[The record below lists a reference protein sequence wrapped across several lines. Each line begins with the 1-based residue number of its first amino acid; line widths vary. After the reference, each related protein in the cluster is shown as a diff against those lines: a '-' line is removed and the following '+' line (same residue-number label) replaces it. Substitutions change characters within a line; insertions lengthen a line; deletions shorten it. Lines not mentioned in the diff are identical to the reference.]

1 MRRCTGKLLKDAL
14 VNYELGETGPNLV
27 MKLKYYVR
35 FPDRRTHV
43 NHVIQEVGWLFTII
57 PILLSVCS
65 NHPTSQRHHHSS
77 TQCTACRPPGNFVNG
92 QTSTMWD
99 IVCSSPYKY
108 SRLSVSTRSGGLL
121 HSDPGMSWS
130 YSAGHRGVVWDRS
143 LGRKQLSRQ
152 WGNDLLPQN
161 DPRPPSI
168 AYPPRSRSQAH
179 LSCLIKPFSFMYS
192 VFTLNGGGDDDT
204 LMFWTVISL
213 MRLCLTDSRST
224 RAAERKQ
231 QKH

>member
-1 MRRCTGKLLKDAL
+1 MLYRRLVGCSLSFQFFLAYAATIQLVSIIIIHQHSVRPVDHRETLSTGRHQQC
-14 VNYELGETGPNLV
+14 GTS
-27 MKLKYYVR
+27 
-35 FPDRRTHV
+35 
-43 NHVIQEVGWLFTII
+43 
-57 PILLSVCS
+57 SVVL
-65 NHPTSQRHHHSS
+65 H
-77 TQCTACRPPGNFVNG
+77 
-92 QTSTMWD
+92 TSTAGCQSAPGLV
-99 IVCSSPYKY
+99 VCCTVTLACPEAIRQDTEASCEIEA
-108 SRLSVSTRSGGLL
+108 
-121 HSDPGMSWS
+121 W
-130 YSAGHRGVVWDRS
+130 
-143 LGRKQLSRQ
+143 QLSRQ
-152 WGNDLLPQN
+152 WGNDLLPPN